1 MHGDERE
8 QTRDDGA
15 IVAALVERHGEFV
28 AFLERRLGGERAL
41 AEDILHDALLRSLDK
56 VRALRDPSAAVPWFY
71 RVLRNAVVDHKRR
84 AASAGR
90 ALDAVASE
98 LASEALQDEGHRQV
112 CRCVS
117 DVVAT
122 LKPDYQAALQ
132 RIEVDGVPVKE
143 YAREAGITGNNAG
156 VRVFRARSA
165 LRSGVQASCGACAE
179 RGCVD
184 CTCGS
189 PD

>member
-8 QTRDDGA
+8 QARNDDA
-15 IVAALVERHGEFV
+15 IVAALVERNDEFV

-41 AEDILHDALLRSLDK
+41 AEDIVQNALLRSLEK

-71 RVLRNAVVDHKRR
+71 RVLRNLVIDHKRH

-90 ALDAVASE
+90 ALDAASSE
-98 LASEALQDEGHRQV
+98 LGSEALPDEGHGQV
-112 CRCVS
+112 CHCVNN
-117 DVVAT
+117 VIAT
-122 LKPDYQAALQ
+122 LKPTYQDALQ
-132 RIEVDGVPVKE
+132 RIEVDGVPVKQ
-143 YAREAGITGNNAG
+143 YALEAGITGNNAG

-165 LRSGVQASCGACAE
+165 LRTGVRASCGACAE
-179 RGCVD
+179 RGCGD

-189 PD
+189 SD